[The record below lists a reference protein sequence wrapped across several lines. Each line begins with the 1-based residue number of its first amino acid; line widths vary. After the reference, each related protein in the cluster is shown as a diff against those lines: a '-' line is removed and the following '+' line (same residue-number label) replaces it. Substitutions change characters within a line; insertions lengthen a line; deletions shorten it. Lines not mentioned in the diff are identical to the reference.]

1 MKKLCDVYK
10 SRQHGDMYLY
20 VDREDGLSRVP
31 DELLTRCGKLEKTLT
46 FVLTRDR
53 KLAKADP
60 VNVLDRLAEHG
71 FYLQLPDYHQD
82 RLAEFRAHS
91 ITQENTKQ
99 DQD

>member
-10 SRQHGDMYLY
+10 SLQHEGMYLY
-20 VDREDGLSRVP
+20 VDREDKLSRVP
-31 DELLTRCGKLEKTLT
+31 EELLARCGKLEKTLT
-46 FVLTRDR
+46 FVLTHDR
-53 KLAKADP
+53 KLAKANP
-60 VNVLDRLAEHG
+60 VKVLDRLAEYG

-91 ITQENTKQ
+91 TTEEITKQ